1 MNRQGSFMMK
11 RFWFIAGIL
20 GIFLWCGIAVAD
32 PSKYPQYAQYQLPKG
47 VKPEFVYLNQLV
59 DDIVKG
65 KGPLIIDVRSAQ
77 EYQELHIKA
86 SVSIPLDEVPVQI
99 EKIPKDRPLVLY

>member
-1 MNRQGSFMMK
+1 MK
-11 RFWFIAGIL
+11 RSCGPRKLLVLSFISL
-20 GIFLWCGIAVAD
+20 GLLVCSGEAAAD

-47 VKPEFVYLNQLV
+47 VKPEFIYLNQLV
-59 DDIVKG
+59 DDIVQG
-65 KGPLIIDVRSAQ
+65 KKPLIIDVRSAQ